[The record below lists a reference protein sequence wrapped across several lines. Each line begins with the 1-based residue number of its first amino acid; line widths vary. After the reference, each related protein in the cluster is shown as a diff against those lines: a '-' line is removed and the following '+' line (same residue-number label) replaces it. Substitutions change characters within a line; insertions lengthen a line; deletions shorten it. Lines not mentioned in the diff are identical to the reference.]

1 MAEIAYGGKNIY
13 GFPIGILMLSSR
25 LPRIPGDMG
34 NATTWNFPVLYK
46 VVKEASPHK
55 VVREGDPALLTPFI
69 NAAKELE
76 QEGVRAITTNCGFL
90 AMFQKEMAAAV
101 NVPVFYFRLINGA
114 IGGPHAKA

>member
-34 NATTWNFPVLYK
+34 NATTWDFPVLYK

-55 VVREGDPALLTPFI
+55 VSWGPILNPFI
-69 NAAKELE
+69 NAAKI
-76 QEGVRAITTNCGFL
+76 RAEACVPLPQTAA

>member
-69 NAAKELE
+69 NAAELE
-76 QEGVRAITTNCGFL
+76 KRAVRHYPTVAFTMLKGNGCRC
-90 AMFQKEMAAAV
+90 KC
-101 NVPVFYFRLINGA
+101 VFYFRLINGA